1 MRNVSGKRYRKQC
14 IENKI
19 TKTIKTDVKKGKDNQ
34 YLPLFIMLS
43 VTITLLKHR
52 PQALIL
58 YERII
63 MLETINFHQSSHLAA
78 PYSLTPK

>member
-1 MRNVSGKRYRKQC
+1 MYRKQD
-14 IENKI
+14 NKNY
-19 TKTIKTDVKKGKDNQ
+19 KNRHKKGKDNQ

-58 YERII
+58 YERIM
-63 MLETINFHQSSHLAA
+63 MLEPIDFHQSSQLVAQ
-78 PYSLTPK
+78 YSSTPK